1 MLKVTVQE
9 KEDELE
15 CSCEAEGN
23 LNDICNQTLNAIQCI
38 YDTLRQTCS
47 PSELLFFREMVKAG
61 VQWKDSPV
69 WRKPEK
75 EEK

>member
-23 LNDICNQTLNAIQCI
+23 LNDIQCI

-47 PSELLFFREMVKAG
+47 PSELFFFREMVKAG
-61 VQWKDSPV
+61 VQRKDSPV

>member
-23 LNDICNQTLNAIQCI
+23 LNDICNQTKITF
-38 YDTLRQTCS
+38 D
-47 PSELLFFREMVKAG
+47 PSLHK
-61 VQWKDSPV
+61 K
-69 WRKPEK
+69 
-75 EEK
+75 

>member
-47 PSELLFFREMVKAG
+47 PSELFFLPRDGEG
-61 VQWKDSPV
+61 
-69 WRKPEK
+69 WRPAEGLARLA
-75 EEK
+75 ET